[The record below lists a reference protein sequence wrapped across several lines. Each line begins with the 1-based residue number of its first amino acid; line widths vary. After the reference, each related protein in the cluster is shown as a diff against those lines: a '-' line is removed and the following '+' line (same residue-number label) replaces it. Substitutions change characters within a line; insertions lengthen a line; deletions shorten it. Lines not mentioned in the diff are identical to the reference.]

1 MEESKPLLF
10 RGEKSSSSR
19 DVDSRRFRNG
29 FILALVLAL
38 SAFSAVHFY
47 SSSSSSSA
55 HFLTRQKND
64 LSSSSLTTKKGELL
78 LGESSSSTEEEDE
91 EIKPESDDVDEKVVD
106 TEDEEKVEKLIDE
119 EVELAGQVKGEVVDW
134 KAEVEEQHNEIV
146 SAVQSL
152 KNLLN
157 EDELSNE
164 DVAKVTESVD
174 GAVSKVHKAQKII
187 KEAVAQPPKIE
198 KESEEIDEIT
208 QEIEE
213 EVNNADG
220 SDSSSSSSTI
230 TPEEAKTK
238 LEALQEY
245 ISSKQADITK
255 ACDDIT
261 VAKAAMVD
269 GSLGKEEGLKQI
281 SANAD
286 IIGKAEASVYDEF
299 HEVTKETESEP
310 EAQTEAPSSS
320 QSSDNN

>member
-38 SAFSAVHFY
+38 SAFSAAHFY

-64 LSSSSLTTKKGELL
+64 LSSSLTSKKGELL

-91 EIKPESDDVDEKVVD
+91 EIKPESDDVDQKVVD

-119 EVELAGQVKGEVVDW
+119 EVELAGEVKGEVVDW
-134 KAEVEEQHNEIV
+134 KAEVEEQHKEIV
-146 SAVQSL
+146 SAIQSL

-174 GAVSKVHKAQKII
+174 DAVSKVHKAQKII

-230 TPEEAKTK
+230 TPEEAKAK
-238 LEALQEY
+238 LEALQEH

-286 IIGKAEASVYDEF
+286 MIGEAEANLYAEF
-299 HEVTKETESEP
+299 HSVLKETE
-310 EAQTEAPSSS
+310 PSSS
-320 QSSDNN
+320 QSSETNDGDNN

>member
-38 SAFSAVHFY
+38 SAFSAAHFY

-64 LSSSSLTTKKGELL
+64 LSSSLTSKKGELL

-91 EIKPESDDVDEKVVD
+91 EIKPESEQVTEKVEY
-106 TEDEEKVEKLIDE
+106 TEDDEKVEKLIDE
-119 EVELAGQVKGEVVDW
+119 EVKLAGEVNIEVVDW
-134 KAEVEEQHNEIV
+134 KGDVEEQHNEIV

-174 GAVSKVHKAQKII
+174 EAVSKVHKAQKII
-187 KEAVAQPPKIE
+187 KEAVTQSPEIE
-198 KESEEIDEIT
+198 EEFVEIDKIT
-208 QEIEE
+208 EEIEE
-213 EVNNADG
+213 EVNNAG
-220 SDSSSSSSTI
+220 SSDSSSSSSTI
-230 TPEEAKTK
+230 TPEEAKAK
-238 LEALQEY
+238 VEALQKH

-286 IIGKAEASVYDEF
+286 MIGEAEANLYAEF
-299 HEVTKETESEP
+299 HSVLKET
-310 EAQTEAPSSS
+310 APSSS
-320 QSSDNN
+320 QSSETNDGDNN

>member
-38 SAFSAVHFY
+38 SAFSAAHFY
-47 SSSSSSSA
+47 SSSSSSA

-64 LSSSSLTTKKGELL
+64 LSSSLTSKKGELL

-91 EIKPESDDVDEKVVD
+91 EIKPESDDVDQKVVD

-119 EVELAGQVKGEVVDW
+119 EVELAGEVKGEVVDW
-134 KAEVEEQHNEIV
+134 KAEVEEQHKEIV
-146 SAVQSL
+146 SAIQSL

-174 GAVSKVHKAQKII
+174 DAVSKVHKAQKII
-187 KEAVAQPPKIE
+187 KKAVGQPPKIE
-198 KESEEIDEIT
+198 KEYENIDEIT
-208 QEIEE
+208 EEIEE
-213 EVNNADG
+213 EVNNAGG

-230 TPEEAKTK
+230 TPEEAKAK
-238 LEALQEY
+238 LEALQEH
-245 ISSKQADITK
+245 ISFKQADITK

-286 IIGKAEASVYDEF
+286 IIGEAEASVYDEF
-299 HEVTKETESEP
+299 HAVTKETESET

>member
-1 MEESKPLLF
+1 
-10 RGEKSSSSR
+10 
-19 DVDSRRFRNG
+19 
-29 FILALVLAL
+29 
-38 SAFSAVHFY
+38 
-47 SSSSSSSA
+47 
-55 HFLTRQKND
+55 
-64 LSSSSLTTKKGELL
+64 
-78 LGESSSSTEEEDE
+78 LGDESSSSTEEEE
-91 EIKPESDDVDEKVVD
+91 EIKPESDDVDKKVVD

-119 EVELAGQVKGEVVDW
+119 EVELAGEVKGEVVDW
-134 KAEVEEQHNEIV
+134 KAKVEEQHKEIV
-146 SAVQSL
+146 NATQSL
-152 KNLLN
+152 KDLLN
-157 EDELSNE
+157 EDELANE

-174 GAVSKVHKAQKII
+174 DAVSKVHEAQNII

>member
-38 SAFSAVHFY
+38 SAFSAAHFY

-64 LSSSSLTTKKGELL
+64 LSSSLTSKKGELL
-78 LGESSSSTEEEDE
+78 LGESSSSTEEEEE
-91 EIKPESDDVDEKVVD
+91 EIKPESEQVTEKVEY
-106 TEDEEKVEKLIDE
+106 TEDDEKVEKLIDE
-119 EVELAGQVKGEVVDW
+119 EVKLAGEVNIEVVDW
-134 KAEVEEQHNEIV
+134 KGDVEEQHNEIV

-174 GAVSKVHKAQKII
+174 EAVSKVHKAQKII
-187 KEAVAQPPKIE
+187 KEAVTQSPEIE
-198 KESEEIDEIT
+198 EEFVEIDKIT
-208 QEIEE
+208 EEIEE
-213 EVNNADG
+213 EVNNAG
-220 SDSSSSSSTI
+220 SSDSSSSSSTI
-230 TPEEAKTK
+230 TPEEAKAK
-238 LEALQEY
+238 VEALQKH

-286 IIGKAEASVYDEF
+286 MIGEAEANLYAEF
-299 HEVTKETESEP
+299 HSVLKET
-310 EAQTEAPSSS
+310 APSSS
-320 QSSDNN
+320 QSSETNDGDNN